1 MTTYLVPLT
10 GMESEECR
18 EEKCLEAEISHS
30 LDNAQRYAL
39 IVVEL
44 LDNKVKNLT
53 IINIPRSTLEI
64 STNNID
70 YIVLRR
76 CNGEKA
82 SINVGNVK
90 VIYTKARTL
99 SEFIDYILR
108 EIYKDVLI
116 Q

>member
-10 GMESEECR
+10 GMEREECR
-18 EEKCLEAEISHS
+18 EEKCLEAEISYS

-44 LDNKVKNLT
+44 LNDKVKNLT

-70 YIVLRR
+70 YIVLRGR
-76 CNGEKA
+76 NGEKA

-90 VIYTKARTL
+90 IIYTKARTL
-99 SEFIDYILR
+99 SGFIDYILR
-108 EIYKDVLI
+108 EIYKDILI